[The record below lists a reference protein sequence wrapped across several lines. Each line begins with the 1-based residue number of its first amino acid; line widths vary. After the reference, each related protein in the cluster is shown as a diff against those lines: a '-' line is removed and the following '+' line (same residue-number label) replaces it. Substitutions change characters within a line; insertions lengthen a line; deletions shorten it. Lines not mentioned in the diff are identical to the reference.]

1 MSDCSRVK
9 LNSIRTH
16 IISFVPLN
24 QCKYLIYNDKKKCR
38 KMIKSCVS
46 NTRLK

>member
-24 QCKYLIYNDKKKCR
+24 KCKYLIYNDKKVQKNDQILCF
-38 KMIKSCVS
+38 
-46 NTRLK
+46 